1 MPRAK
6 KVDETLDLLA
16 SDAAPLAIIEP
27 KNSEL
32 DTAFDVAIQQAKDE
46 IARIDERADFAISV
60 VTQAIRTQASVAKG
74 AVLLKLRE
82 RFDQV
87 PALDGKWYQFLD
99 EIEVNRAN
107 AIRWMNSARVVAEH
121 GPQCG
126 EDFLLSFSSEGLNNL
141 YRLPTV
147 IKEAVLEDA
156 VETGKPPSSKEM
168 ADITAKPQTKL
179 AKALEALEA
188 KSERLEELNEGAEP
202 AHSQEK
208 YQLKG
213 DTKKLEETIEQLK
226 SQIAED
232 KIKAEQS
239 AKETERLN
247 AELELLKYDDEAAR
261 EQRVKRVGNTLIVQL
276 PAVLSDLQ
284 KYVAE
289 KDHYDKKVVDSLD
302 KSIETLINYLK
313 PLYA

>member
-99 EIEVNRAN
+99 EIEVNKAN

-126 EDFLLSFSSEGLNNL
+126 EDLLLSFSSEGLNNL

-188 KSERLEELNEGAEP
+188 KAERLEELNEGAEP
-202 AHSQEK
+202 THSQEK